1 MHAKEEIILGRDLSS
16 VATVEKKEGT
26 LFSTEVVHVI
36 MIRLLLWAIASSQP
50 PSSSS
55 FKKIQIF
62 TVLCTSVALYRVDGV
77 NTLEDDEL

>member
-1 MHAKEEIILGRDLSS
+1 
-16 VATVEKKEGT
+16 
-26 LFSTEVVHVI
+26 